1 MNSGCL
7 CSGKRSEA
15 RGRNAIEIAQVLTK
29 AVAYVLPGIKN
40 RAATFQPHKRR
51 SRVLVS
57 TSVARQTRCFTS
69 SPMASSDGVFG
80 NQSTAGEDCMSR
92 PKLTRRGLVTGL
104 GAGLG
109 LAATSRYSIGTAHSK
124 SLLEDLDALMAQP
137 LPPKSDSINGHV
149 PDLSGLAR
157 DDMGIINQL
166 EDSGKLDGG
175 DSAHR
180 TGFAAFL
187 GNQRDSDLLPLFESN
202 GVMVRHPTQVPWN
215 NWKNCTR
222 DQLIGYAAGCWRA
235 GRLDINQRLLDAHK
249 ARIPPFTCQD
259 TENDYPGTTKKPP
272 IGDLLGP
279 HDMMYLR
286 ISAGDNS
293 AYTDRAGQLALEAAI
308 IYASTQDVQVDQNNL
323 ILHSILCGRLNL
335 LVKEVPKYEESI
347 RYYWSGWRKQ
357 PRIAEEFIWVIRE
370 ELKRYR

>member
-1 MNSGCL
+1 M
-7 CSGKRSEA
+7 
-15 RGRNAIEIAQVLTK
+15 
-29 AVAYVLPGIKN
+29 
-40 RAATFQPHKRR
+40 
-51 SRVLVS
+51 
-57 TSVARQTRCFTS
+57 
-69 SPMASSDGVFG
+69 
-80 NQSTAGEDCMSR
+80 NQS
-92 PKLTRRGLVTGL
+92 KLTRRGLVAGL

-109 LAATSRYSIGTAHSK
+109 LAATSHSSIGPAQARSFF
-124 SLLEDLDALMAQP
+124 ENAFDALVRQLGSP
-137 LPPKSDSINGHV
+137 LAPKSDSIDGHI

-166 EDSGKLDGG
+166 EDGGKLDGG

-187 GNQRDSDLLPLFESN
+187 NSQSDKDLLPLFESK

-235 GRLDINQRLLDAHK
+235 GRIDINQRLWAAHK

-259 TENDYPGTTKKPP
+259 TERDYPGTTKNPP

-279 HDMMYLR
+279 HDQMYLR
-286 ISAGDNS
+286 ISAGDNA
-293 AYTDRAGQLALEAAI
+293 AYTDQAGQLALQGAIAYAA
-308 IYASTQDVQVDQNNL
+308 TQGIEVDQNNL

-335 LVKEVPKYEESI
+335 LVETRQLAQTFHLVNGNYEDSI

-357 PRIAEEFIWVIRE
+357 PRLAEEFIWVIRE
-370 ELKRYR
+370 ELKRYQ